1 MSIKDAPVETCDEIP
16 ALAPGIAHLGC
27 MSQQLSTNDRV
38 RAQYAGEAARRRLG
52 ELRPC
57 LQADVME
64 FAKSGKAATAK
75 SVGKWLKSR
84 GTFGAVASYVAEI
97 LANLKDAN
105 AALAQ
110 FA

>member
-1 MSIKDAPVETCDEIP
+1 
-16 ALAPGIAHLGC
+16 
-27 MSQQLSTNDRV
+27 
-38 RAQYAGEAARRRLG
+38 
-52 ELRPC
+52 
-57 LQADVME
+57 ME

-75 SVGKWLKSR
+75 SVEKWLKSR